1 MLTTRYIL
9 PPSLCRRGPFLMQD
23 MGNHNRRTRSLQLCC
38 MLRRKMPVI
47 LQPRAGW
54 VGKKLKASYLLFGEC
69 EFTVLC
75 VSFHEEPRYQVPGTV
90 LYQVQSGCWILCGIR
105 RVNNFWKLP
114 QNVWPNFPQSRKHL
128 TSQSTSFESSI
139 FKFSISSLFLSS
151 QQILQ

>member
-1 MLTTRYIL
+1 MVQVRKSSKKPLQKEEPTMRRWYKYRYDDDATHGWHL
-9 PPSLCRRGPFLMQD
+9 WRDKPPLKEAVSTP
-23 MGNHNRRTRSLQLCC
+23 T
-38 MLRRKMPVI
+38 
-47 LQPRAGW
+47 QP
-54 VGKKLKASYLLFGEC
+54 KKLKASYLLFEEC

-90 LYQVQSGCWILCGIR
+90 LYQVKSGCWILCGIR
-105 RVNNFWKLP
+105 RVNNFWRLP

-139 FKFSISSLFLSS
+139 FKFSISSFFLSS